1 MMNSSSLSNDA
12 QQVGENAG
20 RRKENCEKLMRMK
33 TSSRNGGVAAASA
46 AAAAG
51 ASPDEFAKEEIPPPN
66 IRKDEGKAV
75 IVQPCA
81 TFPTS
86 HLSFSHSIRII
97 VEQRRELR
105 IDDPNENSQGAATTI
120 VMTVDDN
127 R

>member
-1 MMNSSSLSNDA
+1 MMKVSRLSNDA
-12 QQVGENAG
+12 EHVGEKA
-20 RRKENCEKLMRMK
+20 RKGKD
-33 TSSRNGGVAAASA
+33 SRTRLKKIGMSAGVAAVAA

-51 ASPDEFAKEEIPPPN
+51 ASLSDEFAKGKSPPN
-66 IRKDEGKAV
+66 IDVIEGKAV